1 MITVEGN
8 HELEGSPFG
17 SYCPAAENCESRYL
31 NQSAGYLVAGAA
43 SGSGTNR
50 YYSLDVGLVHVVVYN
65 TMNYLGLGEDVKR
78 EQLAW
83 LKRDLARAAAP
94 AQRARVPWILVATHV
109 PMYCSAI
116 GETGVGGSSRG
127 DIEPL
132 LLAAGVDLY
141 MYGHVHAYEAT
152 WPISNG
158 TVTRSLVNPPAPIH
172 VLSGA
177 GGPPGSP
184 DTFNATAPAP
194 FTRASFSG
202 WSYGRLQVFNAT
214 HLTYTQVANADGAVV
229 DEFTIV
235 RQ

>member
-1 MITVEGN
+1 VTDFALLLLLAGFQVKHVLGDFVFQNAYI
-8 HELEGSPFG
+8 LEHRRIWGHPG
-17 SYCPAAENCESRYL
+17 GLLHIAIHAAL
-31 NQSAGYLVAGAA
+31 TL
-43 SGSGTNR
+43 
-50 YYSLDVGLVHVVVYN
+50 
-65 TMNYLGLGEDVKR
+65 
-78 EQLAW
+78 
-83 LKRDLARAAAP
+83 
-94 AQRARVPWILVATHV
+94 
-109 PMYCSAI
+109 
-116 GETGVGGSSRG
+116 
-127 DIEPL
+127 PL

-158 TVTRSLVNPPAPIH
+158 TVTRTLVNPPAPIH

-194 FTRASFSG
+194 FTRASHSG